1 MEDEQKPDMGD
12 EELEDLVTDGD
23 DLTAEELKAKL
34 VKEREL
40 LKEAIQTK
48 KNWRTKYEELQ
59 KSAVKPETLP
69 TPTETK
75 PDEEVVA
82 RISKLETVEQKR
94 QFGYA
99 NGLSPEE
106 TDKAFA
112 YAKGLEI
119 KPEDALKDE
128 FFKNALDSHRS
139 SERQSGNTPRPSSRL
154 PRVEGKTFEEMK
166 PDEKRKNW
174 AKLNGA
180 KS

>member
-1 MEDEQKPDMGD
+1 MEDETITETVE
-12 EELEDLVTDGD
+12 EELEDLADSE
-23 DLTAEELKAKL
+23 DLSAEELKAKL
-34 VKEREL
+34 AKQQEL

-59 KSAVKPETLP
+59 KTVPKEPLP
-69 TPTETK
+69 TTTPKSE
-75 PDEEVVA
+75 PADDVVA

-99 NGLSPEE
+99 HGLSPEE

-119 KPEDALKDE
+119 NPEDALKDE

-139 SERQSGNTPRPSSRL
+139 QERQSGNTPRPSARL
-154 PRVEGKTFEEMK
+154 PKIEGKTFNEMTPEE
-166 PDEKRKNW
+166 RSKNW
-174 AKLNGA
+174 AKMNGV
-180 KS
+180 K